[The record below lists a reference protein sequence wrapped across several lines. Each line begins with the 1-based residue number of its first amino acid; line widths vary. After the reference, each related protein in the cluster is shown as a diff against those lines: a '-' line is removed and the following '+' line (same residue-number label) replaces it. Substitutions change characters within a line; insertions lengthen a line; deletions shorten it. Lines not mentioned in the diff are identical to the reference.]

1 MAIEEYKEKLKE
13 KWQEFFFCQSE
24 EQPGEK
30 VKNKKH
36 IAMAVAG
43 LCLVVLLA
51 AFGILKTSYAVTDM
65 AAAQGDDRVLVRIT
79 PGMGSSQIGE
89 LLAENGV
96 VDSSAKF
103 WLTVK
108 LNGADSKFQAGT
120 FEMERNMS
128 PGDALGILLNGHS
141 TATRITIPEG
151 LSVREVAK
159 LLSQAGLVDEEEFLA
174 EAKTFAPYE
183 YIEEVPEAD
192 YRIEGFLFPDTYEF
206 ATDATAQDIMQRMA
220 DEFDKKL
227 TEEMRQQA
235 AEKNLSI
242 YELVTM
248 ASLVEKEARFPEDRP
263 IIAQVFFKRME
274 IGMPLQTDTTI
285 QYLLAEA
292 KEDLSYSDTE
302 IESPYNTY
310 QNYGL
315 PPGPIASPGLASL
328 EAVLQPADT
337 DYLYFVADRQ
347 GHNHYGYTYDEHLAL
362 TDQVR

>member
-13 KWQEFFFCQSE
+13 KWQDFFFCQSE

-36 IAMAVAG
+36 IAMAAAG
-43 LCLVVLLA
+43 ICLVLLIA
-51 AFGILKTSYAVTDM
+51 CGGLLKASYTATDKAVAD
-65 AAAQGDDRVLVRIT
+65 GDDHVLVRIT

-96 VDSSAKF
+96 VDSPMKF
-103 WLTVK
+103 WLAVK
-108 LNGADSKFQAGT
+108 LNGADIKFQAGT

-128 PGDALGILLNGHS
+128 PGDALGLLLHGQS
-141 TATRITIPEG
+141 TAMRVTIPEG

-159 LLSQAGLVDEEEFLA
+159 LLSRDGLVDEAEFLA
-174 EAKTFAPYE
+174 EAKDFAPYD

-206 ATDATAQDIMQRMA
+206 ATDATPQDIMQRMA
-220 DEFDKKL
+220 DEFDNKL
-227 TEEMRQQA
+227 TEDMRQQA
-235 AEKNLSI
+235 AARNLSV
-242 YELVTM
+242 YELVTL

-263 IIAQVFFKRME
+263 IIAQVFFKRMD

-285 QYLLAEA
+285 QYLLSEA

-347 GHNHYGYTYDEHLAL
+347 GHNHYGYTYEEHLAL
-362 TDQVR
+362 TDEVR